1 MSLKYKILNT
11 QNRIEILSANG
22 KDNSRIIAKLKREL
36 KHMTAE

>member
-11 QNRIEILSANG
+11 QNRIEILSTNG
-22 KDNSRIIAKLKREL
+22 KDNGRIIAKLKREL